1 MLLATLSLALLAN
14 QQDAPRPAAPRV
26 EHVAQASVQIIAAEE
41 IRFRQQPE
49 AQSRKSQQQRQ
60 HRIRG
65 GMPMIEFY

>member
-1 MLLATLSLALLAN
+1 MLLAPLSLALMATL
-14 QQDAPRPAAPRV
+14 QFGPSPAPPRV